1 MVVVEV
7 ALSVQLLAGAGLFIG
22 TLHNLAAVNV
32 GFARKNVLQ
41 IHISVDTARLPKSQ
55 WAAVYEQV
63 ANRVGSIPGVT
74 AASLSNHGLIDPGI
88 TRSGPVHYPGYRFK
102 PGESRQLAETY
113 IGPDYFKATGIPLR
127 AGRFFTD
134 RDESRAAQVAIVNE
148 ELVRLYFAGRNP
160 IGQRYGLGDDPD
172 NIEIVGVV
180 ADAKYN
186 DLRQESIAMAY
197 YPWKQVMPARLNSV
211 IVRTQGDPAAVAP
224 VMRQA
229 ITAIRPDLFMDIT
242 TLVSQIDASLLRE
255 RLLARLSGFFGLLAV
270 LLACIGLYGV
280 MAYGVTGRT
289 GEIGVRMALGAVPGD
304 VVRMVLREA
313 LVLAAAGIAIGV
325 PVSIW
330 LMRLTR
336 ALLFGLEPNDPAVL
350 AGAACALFGVCL
362 AAGWLPARRA
372 ARTDP
377 MTALRYE

>member
-1 MVVVEV
+1 
-7 ALSVQLLAGAGLFIG
+7 L
-22 TLHNLAAVNV
+22 
-32 GFARKNVLQ
+32 
-41 IHISVDTARLPKSQ
+41 
-55 WAAVYEQV
+55 
-63 ANRVGSIPGVT
+63 
-74 AASLSNHGLIDPGI
+74 
-88 TRSGPVHYPGYRFK
+88 
-102 PGESRQLAETY
+102 
-113 IGPDYFKATGIPLR
+113 
-127 AGRFFTD
+127 
-134 RDESRAAQVAIVNE
+134 
-148 ELVRLYFAGRNP
+148 
-160 IGQRYGLGDDPD
+160 
-172 NIEIVGVV
+172 
-180 ADAKYN
+180 
-186 DLRQESIAMAY
+186 
-197 YPWKQVMPARLNSV
+197 
-211 IVRTQGDPAAVAP
+211 
-224 VMRQA
+224 RQA

-280 MAYGVTGRT
+280 MAYSVTRRT

-304 VVRMVLREA
+304 VVRTVLREA

-336 ALLFGLEPNDPAVL
+336 ALLFGLEPSDPAVL

-377 MTALRYE
+377 MAALRYE